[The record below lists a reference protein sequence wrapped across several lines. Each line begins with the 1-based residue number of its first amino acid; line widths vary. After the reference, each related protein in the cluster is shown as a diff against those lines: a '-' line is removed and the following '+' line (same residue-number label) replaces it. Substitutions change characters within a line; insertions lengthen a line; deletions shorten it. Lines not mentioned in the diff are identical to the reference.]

1 MVVSERRRFARE
13 QTRKEVYCYVE
24 GQRLD
29 AETANVSPAGVFVVT
44 PHGPEVEDDSMVSL
58 SFRSR
63 DAKVQEVF
71 LFGRVQRV
79 EAEPLQGLAL
89 RWERAVTTGPRV
101 GMVTVLRDI
110 LGISPE
116 TIQGQRVGNDG
127 KPSKTFVFE
136 ALDGE
141 NPGYSEQRSRAR
153 AELIHSRI
161 PTSEHDWKRYPS
173 RGPITRSLQAVDARE
188 AVTLKAVLV
197 TSGARK
203 TVRITSLGSMS
214 VTADM
219 KGDPGDLTE
228 AVALRFN
235 VPIRTGTALVTCN
248 CVLQRR
254 ETDATKDVTIME
266 FAVESIEEG
275 DRPGVLERYVRWLHQ
290 RSISKNQ

>member
-1 MVVSERRRFARE
+1 M
-13 QTRKEVYCYVE
+13 
-24 GQRLD
+24 D
-29 AETANVSPAGVFVVT
+29 AEIANVSPAGVFVAT
-44 PHGPEVEDDSMVSL
+44 AHGTEVEDDSMVSL

-63 DAKVQEVF
+63 DAKVQDVF
-71 LFGRVQRV
+71 LFGRVRRA
-79 EAEPLQGLAL
+79 ESEPLQGVAL
-89 RWERAVTTGPRV
+89 RWDRAVTTGPRV
-101 GMVTVLRDI
+101 GLVTVLRDI

-116 TIQGQRVGNDG
+116 TIQAQRLGKDG
-127 KPSKTFVFE
+127 KPCKTFVFE
-136 ALDGE
+136 ALEGE
-141 NPGYSEQRSRAR
+141 SSANAEQHNRSR

-197 TSGARK
+197 AGGGRR

-214 VTADM
+214 ISADM

-248 CVLQRR
+248 CSLQHR
-254 ETDATKDVTIME
+254 ESDATKDVTVME
-266 FAVESIEEG
+266 FAVESVEEG

-290 RSISKNQ
+290 RSISRQPRS